1 MKKVGQFYSTLKNCN
16 ESTILSHCLC
26 KHDWVEKLKARNYNN
41 YFVFVTIDKLWQ
53 FQKSENIF
61 LQMSE
66 MLLLTIFAI
75 VWLYFPLQYF
85 YACSITRKKI
95 WIIYVFR
102 LKVIFYWIEITI
114 YKIFFAIEG
123 KPEVWNCATEE
134 YGTYCQFPF
143 IYDGVMHHRCINLN
157 STAPEDVHCAAT
169 TFMDRK
175 AKDIKKCLPDSCVIG
190 RL

>member
-1 MKKVGQFYSTLKNCN
+1 M
-16 ESTILSHCLC
+16 SHCLC

-85 YACSITRKKI
+85 YAFSITRKKI
-95 WIIYVFR
+95 WIINRYSFYIIKLFFIEWK
-102 LKVIFYWIEITI
+102 LKNTKYL
-114 YKIFFAIEG
+114 FAIEG

-143 IYDGVMHHRCINLN
+143 IYDGVMHHQCINLN
-157 STAPEDVHCAAT
+157 STTPEDVHCAAT

>member
-1 MKKVGQFYSTLKNCN
+1 MDNPCFSVYSFYIIKLFFIEWKLKN
-16 ESTILSHCLC
+16 TKYL
-26 KHDWVEKLKARNYNN
+26 
-41 YFVFVTIDKLWQ
+41 
-53 FQKSENIF
+53 
-61 LQMSE
+61 
-66 MLLLTIFAI
+66 
-75 VWLYFPLQYF
+75 
-85 YACSITRKKI
+85 
-95 WIIYVFR
+95 
-102 LKVIFYWIEITI
+102 
-114 YKIFFAIEG
+114 FAIEG

-143 IYDGVMHHRCINLN
+143 IYDGEMHHQCINLN